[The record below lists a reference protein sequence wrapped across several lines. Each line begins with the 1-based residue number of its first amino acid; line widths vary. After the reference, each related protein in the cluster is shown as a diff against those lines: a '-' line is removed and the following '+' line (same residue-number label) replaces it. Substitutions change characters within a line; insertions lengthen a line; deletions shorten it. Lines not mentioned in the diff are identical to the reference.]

1 MTDKEPEIIP
11 EPRVVPDEA
20 RVIKSVLA
28 SEEPGTPGAP
38 PSMVTTLHGSPL
50 PTGIDR
56 RSRRSSR
63 MHSAFRAIKAQH
75 AGEQTPM
82 QGFADWLTRVA
93 SSTGFFFGHVIGFAM
108 WLFWNS
114 SISPFPKFD
123 PFPYGFLT
131 MVVSL
136 EAIFLS
142 IFVLMSQGRESAIGE
157 LREELTLQVN
167 LKIEEEIT
175 KTLHLVAG
183 LYTRMG
189 HTISHDPELQEMLK
203 PLDPA
208 QMEREVTEQIHKA
221 IPRLQF
227 KKKPRPTPT

>member
-1 MTDKEPEIIP
+1 MTDK
-11 EPRVVPDEA
+11 D
-20 RVIKSVLA
+20 
-28 SEEPGTPGAP
+28 SEELPPSEGVP

-56 RSRRSSR
+56 RAGRRSQR

-75 AGEQTPM
+75 SGSQTRM
-82 QGFADWLTRVA
+82 QVIASWLTSFA
-93 SSTGFFFGHVIGFAM
+93 SGTPFFVFHVIGFAI
-108 WLFWNS
+108 WIIWNAGLL
-114 SISPFPKFD
+114 PLPQFD
-123 PFPYGFLT
+123 PFPFGLLT
-131 MVVSL
+131 MIVSL

-167 LKIEEEIT
+167 LRIEEEVT

-183 LYTRMG
+183 LYTRLG
-189 HTISHDPELQEMLK
+189 HTLGNDPDLKDMLQ

-208 QMEREVTEQIHKA
+208 RMEREVTEQIEQS
-221 IPRLQF
+221 IPRLRF
-227 KKKPRPTPT
+227 RKKAAEAEDTRSSVGGV

>member
-1 MTDKEPEIIP
+1 MTEKEPE
-11 EPRVVPDEA
+11 A
-20 RVIKSVLA
+20 A
-28 SEEPGTPGAP
+28 PGATADP
-38 PSMVTTLHGSPL
+38 EVPSMVTTLHGTPL
-50 PTGIDR
+50 PTGIER
-56 RSRRSSR
+56 RSRRSHR
-63 MHSAFRAIKAQH
+63 MHTAFQAIKAQH

-82 QGFADWLTRVA
+82 QAVADWLTHVA
-93 SSTGFFFGHVIGFAM
+93 SSTGFFVCHVIIFAG

-114 SISPFPKFD
+114 TISPLPKFD

-142 IFVLMSQGRESAIGE
+142 IFVLMSQSRESAIGE

-167 LKIEEEIT
+167 LRIEEEVT

-189 HTISHDPELQEMLK
+189 HTISHDPELKEMLL
-203 PLDPA
+203 PLDPSR
-208 QMEREVTEQIHKA
+208 MEREVTEQIHQA
-221 IPRLQF
+221 IPRLRF
-227 KKKPRPTPT
+227 KKKPAEPPA

>member
-1 MTDKEPEIIP
+1 MADNENQKPE
-11 EPRVVPDEA
+11 
-20 RVIKSVLA
+20 
-28 SEEPGTPGAP
+28 G
-38 PSMVTTLHGSPL
+38 PSMVTTLHGTPL
-50 PTGIDR
+50 PAGVDR

-63 MHSAFRAIKAQH
+63 MHSAFAAIKAQH

-82 QGFADWLTRVA
+82 QGFADWLTGVA
-93 SSTGFFFGHVIGFAM
+93 SSTGFFFFHVVGFAV
-108 WLFWNS
+108 WLTWNS
-114 SISPFPKFD
+114 NISPLPKFD

-142 IFVLMSQGRESAIGE
+142 IFVLMSQGRESKIGE

-167 LKIEEEIT
+167 LKIEEEVT

-189 HTISHDPELQEMLK
+189 HTISEDPELREMLQ

-208 QMEREVTEQIHKA
+208 KMEREVTEQIHQA
-221 IPRLQF
+221 IPRLRF
-227 KKKPRPTPT
+227 MKKAATTEKGA

>member
-1 MTDKEPEIIP
+1 M
-11 EPRVVPDEA
+11 PDSDQQDET
-20 RVIKSVLA
+20 V
-28 SEEPGTPGAP
+28 P
-38 PSMVTTLHGSPL
+38 PSMVTTLHGTPL

-56 RSRRSSR
+56 RTRRSSR
-63 MHSAFRAIKAQH
+63 MHSTYQAIKAQH
-75 AGEQTPM
+75 AGEQTRM
-82 QGFADWLTRVA
+82 QSIADWLTRVA
-93 SSTGFFFGHVIGFAM
+93 SSTAFFVFHVVGFAV
-108 WLFWNS
+108 WLVWNS

-157 LREELTLQVN
+157 LREEMTLQVN
-167 LKIEEEIT
+167 LKIEEEVT

-189 HTISHDPELQEMLK
+189 HAISEDPELREMLQ

-208 QMEREVTEQIHKA
+208 RIEREVTEQIHQA
-221 IPRLQF
+221 IPRLRF
-227 KKKPRPTPT
+227 KKKPAT

>member
-1 MTDKEPEIIP
+1 
-11 EPRVVPDEA
+11 
-20 RVIKSVLA
+20 
-28 SEEPGTPGAP
+28 
-38 PSMVTTLHGSPL
+38 
-50 PTGIDR
+50 
-56 RSRRSSR
+56 
-63 MHSAFRAIKAQH
+63 MHSTYQAIKAQH
-75 AGEQTPM
+75 AGEQTAM
-82 QGFADWLTRVA
+82 QSFADWLTRVA
-93 SSTGFFFGHVIGFAM
+93 SSSGFFFFHIIGFAL

-114 SISPFPKFD
+114 TWSPLPKFD

-167 LKIEEEIT
+167 LRIEEEVT

-189 HTISHDPELQEMLK
+189 HTISEDPELRDMLQ

-208 QMEREVTEQIHKA
+208 RMEREVTEQIHQA
-221 IPRLQF
+221 IPRLRF
-227 KKKPRPTPT
+227 KKKPAAAPPT

>member
-1 MTDKEPEIIP
+1 MTDKEPDNSSKLIVTP
-11 EPRVVPDEA
+11 EEA
-20 RVIKSVLA
+20 TIVESAAASV
-28 SEEPGTPGAP
+28 EPGAP
-38 PSMVTTLHGSPL
+38 GAPASMVTTLHGTPL

-63 MHSAFRAIKAQH
+63 MHSAFQAIKAQH

-82 QGFADWLTRVA
+82 QGLADWLTRVA
-93 SSTGFFFGHVIGFAM
+93 SSSAFFFAHVVGFAI

-167 LKIEEEIT
+167 LKIEEEVT
-175 KTLHLVAG
+175 KTVHLVAG

-189 HTISHDPELQEMLK
+189 HAISHDPELKEMLK

-208 QMEREVTEQIHKA
+208 QMEREVTEQIHKS
-221 IPRLQF
+221 IPRLRF
-227 KKKPRPTPT
+227 KKKGAAPPV

>member
-1 MTDKEPEIIP
+1 NALCMRLE
-11 EPRVVPDEA
+11 
-20 RVIKSVLA
+20 
-28 SEEPGTPGAP
+28 
-38 PSMVTTLHGSPL
+38 
-50 PTGIDR
+50 R

-63 MHSAFRAIKAQH
+63 MHSAFQAIKAQH

-82 QGFADWLTRVA
+82 QAAADWLTRVA
-93 SSTGFFFGHVIGFAM
+93 SSTGFFISHVVGFAF
-108 WLFWNS
+108 WLIWNS
-114 SISPFPKFD
+114 NISPFPKFD

-142 IFVLMSQGRESAIGE
+142 IFVLMTQGRESKIGE

-167 LKIEEEIT
+167 LKIEEEVT

-189 HTISHDPELQEMLK
+189 HTISHDPELQEMLQ

-208 QMEREVTEQIHKA
+208 RMEREVTEQIQQA
-221 IPRLQF
+221 IPRLL
-227 KKKPRPTPT
+227 KKKEA